1 MSKRSNWALPYFI
14 FLVLFVVLPLV
25 LIVVYALQDGNGGFT
40 LSNVSRFF
48 TDSDALSTFAV
59 SIEVAVEN
67 TLICLLLGYP
77 AAYILADRNLN
88 KSAVTVILFI
98 LPMWINALMR
108 TLATAELFNVFGF
121 TLGKGTLLFGMVYD
135 YLPFMIYPIYN
146 VLLKMDKSYSEAAAD
161 LGATPIQVFGK
172 VTLPLSMPGISS
184 GILMVFMPT
193 VSTFAISE
201 FLTNNKI
208 KLFGTIIQEN
218 INSSMWNYG
227 AALSLI
233 MLVII
238 GLTTI
243 LLGGD
248 EREVQDTGTGLYLA
262 ASGAPLRTD
271 RVHRDILLHRGQD
284 TRELDGI
291 LLRTLQE
298 HILRRSQRRSRPH
311 GRHQEHPYHCVHRR
325 CCLNLAR
332 NCLGHRNIQPQ
343 GKEEEDNP
351 VPEQHS
357 DDQP

>member
-1 MSKRSNWALPYFI
+1 MGKRSNWAIPYLI
-14 FLVLFVVLPLV
+14 FLILFVALPLL

-40 LSNVSRFF
+40 FDNITRFF

-59 SIEVAVEN
+59 SIEVAIEN

-77 AAYILADRNLN
+77 AAYILANKNLN
-88 KSAVTVILFI
+88 KSAVTAILFI

-108 TLATAELFNVFGF
+108 TLATAELFNVMGF
-121 TLGKGTLLFGMVYD
+121 TLGKGTLLMGMAYD

-146 VLLKMDKSYSEAAAD
+146 VLLKMDHSYEEAAAD
-161 LGATPIQVFGK
+161 LGATPVQVFRK

-238 GLTTI
+238 GLTT
-243 LLGGD
+243 LVLGGED
-248 EREVQDTGTGLYLA
+248 SEVEGGT
-262 ASGAPLRTD
+262 
-271 RVHRDILLHRGQD
+271 V
-284 TRELDGI
+284 
-291 LLRTLQE
+291 
-298 HILRRSQRRSRPH
+298 
-311 GRHQEHPYHCVHRR
+311 
-325 CCLNLAR
+325 
-332 NCLGHRNIQPQ
+332 
-343 GKEEEDNP
+343 
-351 VPEQHS
+351 
-357 DDQP
+357 

>member
-1 MSKRSNWALPYFI
+1 MSKRSNWAIPYFI
-14 FLVLFVVLPLV
+14 FLVIFVLLPLI
-25 LIVVYALQDGNGGFT
+25 LIVVYAFQGQDGGFT
-40 LSNVSRFF
+40 MENITKFF
-48 TDSDALSTFAV
+48 ADGDALNTFAV
-59 SIEVAVEN
+59 SIEVAIEN

-77 AAYILADRNLN
+77 AAYILANKDLN

-108 TLATAELFNVFGF
+108 TLATAELFNVLGF
-121 TLGKGTLLFGMVYD
+121 SLGKGTLLYGLVYD

-146 VLLKMDKSYSEAAAD
+146 VLLKMDNSYAEAAAD
-161 LGATPIQVFGK
+161 LGATPVQVFGK

-233 MLVII
+233 MLLII
-238 GLTTI
+238 GLTTL

-248 EREVQDTGTGLYLA
+248 KENAVEGGT
-262 ASGAPLRTD
+262 
-271 RVHRDILLHRGQD
+271 V
-284 TRELDGI
+284 
-291 LLRTLQE
+291 
-298 HILRRSQRRSRPH
+298 
-311 GRHQEHPYHCVHRR
+311 
-325 CCLNLAR
+325 
-332 NCLGHRNIQPQ
+332 
-343 GKEEEDNP
+343 
-351 VPEQHS
+351 
-357 DDQP
+357 